1 MITVESTITLQACG
15 HLSSRKERAVGMKTL
30 FFSLAVI
37 TSNKLQ
43 VLYFSFWIVSAG
55 QNITIKRARL
65 FIYSFGDAGD

>member
-1 MITVESTITLQACG
+1 
-15 HLSSRKERAVGMKTL
+15 MKTL

-55 QNITIKRARL
+55 QNITINRARL